1 MGNKKEMKRRRKSG
15 PLKLYKIRQTVAN
28 NDVCWTQQVT
38 VHEEEEILDVV
49 LEENRDVPETLS
61 ASSRKIDMESDVDV
75 NNVDIADED
84 NEVQHSHYIFMDSSI
99 LEMLISV
106 IGICPDCQSK
116 ELKSYNDVSKKRGL
130 SNCIVITCSECNF
143 SYSTYSSKNVNKPN
157 TPGKEPFDVNA
168 RCIIAFR
175 EIGKGFNA
183 IEFFFGLMNC
193 VPPMNEYFRL
203 VLYHCKGEHAK
214 CC

>member
-15 PLKLYKIRQTVAN
+15 PLKLCKRRQTVAN

-49 LEENRDVPETLS
+49 LEENRDVVPETLS
-61 ASSRKIDMESDVDV
+61 ASSRKIDMEPDVDV
-75 NNVDIADED
+75 NNVDVADEG
-84 NEVQHSHYIFMDSSI
+84 NEVQYSCYIFMDSSI

-116 ELKSYNDVSKKRGL
+116 ELKIYNDVPKKKGL

-143 SYSTYSSKNVNKPN
+143 SYSTYSSQNINKPN
-157 TPGKEPFDVNA
+157 KPGKQSFDVNA
-168 RCIIAFR
+168 RCIIAFS
-175 EIGKGFNA
+175 I
-183 IEFFFGLMNC
+183 
-193 VPPMNEYFRL
+193 
-203 VLYHCKGEHAK
+203 
-214 CC
+214 